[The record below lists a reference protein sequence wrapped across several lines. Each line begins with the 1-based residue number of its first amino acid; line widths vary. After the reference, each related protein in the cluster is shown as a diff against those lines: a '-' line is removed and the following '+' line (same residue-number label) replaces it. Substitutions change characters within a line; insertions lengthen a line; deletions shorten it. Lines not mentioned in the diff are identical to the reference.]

1 MDDLSVIDHFLN
13 EFIRYID
20 SGFGLLNGEVRYLAG
35 TLILID
41 LVLAAVFWA
50 HDGQS
55 DVFMRFVKKVLYIGV
70 FAFIITNFALLADI
84 IFKSFAGLGLAAT
97 TTGITADELFHPGRF
112 AGIGYKTAYPLLEHA
127 GNTMSYAPSTWLRA
141 AVLLF
146 SWAMVILAFF
156 VLAIQFFVA
165 ILEFKLTTLAGFVLV
180 PFAFWIKTSFLAE
193 RVLGMVVT
201 SGIKIMML
209 AVIAGISSGFFSDFT
224 AAMGPEEPELHEI
237 MALVLASLSLLG
249 LSLYVNGLAS
259 GLVSGAPQLGA
270 GAAAGT
276 VGGAAAATVLAGA
289 AAYGVGR
296 LAWGAGQAA
305 LGAATSLKSLPV
317 SSAGGTSN
325 AGASNAGG
333 STVKSNAA
341 TPASAQNMNPSRTGG
356 IVRTTA
362 HGAAQVMRDGDRGS
376 PGANPKLDEEK

>member
-1 MDDLSVIDHFLN
+1 MDDLTVIDHFLE

-20 SGFGLLNGEVRYLAG
+20 SGFGLLNGEVAYLAG
-35 TLILID
+35 TLIVID
-41 LVLAAVFWA
+41 MVLAAVFWA
-50 HDGQS
+50 HEGQS

-70 FAFIITNFALLADI
+70 FAFILTNFALLADV

-97 TTGITADELFHPGRF
+97 STGITSDELFHPGRF

-127 GNTMSYAPSTWLRA
+127 GNTLSYAPSTWLRA

-180 PFAFWIKTSFLAE
+180 PFAFWNKTSFLAE

-209 AVIAGISSGFFSDFT
+209 AVVAGISGGFFSDFT
-224 AAMGPEEPELHEI
+224 AAMGPAEPELHEV

-249 LSLYVNGLAS
+249 LSLYVNSLAAGLA
-259 GLVSGAPQLGA
+259 SGAPQLGA

-276 VGGAAAATVLAGA
+276 AGGAAAATVLAGA
-289 AAYGVGR
+289 AAYGTGR
-296 LAWGAGQAA
+296 LAVGAAMGAGRGA
-305 LGAATSLKSLPV
+305 LRIGTAIR
-317 SSAGGTSN
+317 SSIGGHS
-325 AGASNAGG
+325 GAS
-333 STVKSNAA
+333 TVSPNAA
-341 TPASAQNMNPSRTGG
+341 TPGAAQNPNRARLGG
-356 IVRTTA
+356 LVRTTA
-362 HGAAQVMRDGDRGS
+362 HGTAQAMKDGDRGS
-376 PGANPKLDEEK
+376 HGANPKLDEEK

>member
-1 MDDLSVIDHFLN
+1 MDDLSVIDHFLDT
-13 EFIRYID
+13 FIRYID
-20 SGFGLLNGEVRYLAG
+20 SGFGLLNGEVAYLAA
-35 TLILID
+35 TLIVID
-41 LVLAAVFWA
+41 IVLAAVFWA

-70 FAFIITNFALLADI
+70 FAFILTNFALLADI
-84 IFKSFAGLGLAAT
+84 IFRSFAGLGLTAT
-97 TTGITADELFHPGRF
+97 STGITSDELFHPGRF

-127 GNTMSYAPSTWLRA
+127 GNSMGFAPTTWLRA

-146 SWAMVILAFF
+146 SWVMVILAFF

-180 PFAFWIKTSFLAE
+180 PFAFWNKTSFLAE

-209 AVIAGISSGFFSDFT
+209 AVVAGISSGFFSDFT

-249 LSLYVNGLAS
+249 LSLYVNSLAS
-259 GLVSGAPQLGA
+259 GLASGAPQLGA

-276 VGGAAAATVLAGA
+276 IGGAAAATVLAGA

-296 LAWGAGQAA
+296 LAYGAGQKA
-305 LGAATSLKSLPV
+305 LTIATSLR
-317 SSAGGTSN
+317 SSTPAIAGG
-325 AGASNAGG
+325 AGNAGG
-333 STVKSNAA
+333 STVKSAAA
-341 TPASAQNMNPSRTGG
+341 TPDAARGMNASRIGSVM
-356 IVRTTA
+356 RTTT
-362 HGAAQVMRDGDRGS
+362 HGAAQAMRDGDRGS